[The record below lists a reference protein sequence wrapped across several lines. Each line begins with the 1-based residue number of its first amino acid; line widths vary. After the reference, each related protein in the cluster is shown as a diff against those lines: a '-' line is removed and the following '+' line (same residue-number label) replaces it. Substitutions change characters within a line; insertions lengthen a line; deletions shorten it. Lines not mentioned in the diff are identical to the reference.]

1 MKSNKK
7 NSQTNSTQEQE
18 PASDSQH
25 LELHGT
31 VTEAGRG
38 IFRIL
43 VDNSQEHIVKATV
56 SGKMKKFKI
65 MVVVGDRVMVKV
77 SPYDLNTGF
86 ICKRL

>member
-1 MKSNKK
+1 MTKQNKNNQNSND
-7 NSQTNSTQEQE
+7 STEQTSEDNK
-18 PASDSQH
+18 H

-43 VDNSQEHIVKATV
+43 VDNSQEHIVKATI
-56 SGKMKKFKI
+56 SGKMRKFKI
-65 MVVVGDRVMVKV
+65 NVVVGDRVMVRV